1 MDKPKRRTIVPVAL
15 VIDPSPVTDALILPY
30 SHRVIQSLQ
39 ALHPQTD
46 LLVTCVTPSSHA
58 APLNPFLPP
67 AAFLAALPSFTRR
80 PARPAST
87 LWRSTTGL
95 LRAIRLARKRLVE
108 GSLAGAGGEGRGQ
121 LPKYVVVISATDV
134 ENLGGDEVW
143 LEDDDQGEPWESFA
157 KSFTKGQHCTTLF
170 SLISLA
176 YTPNLEAFWKESSG
190 RFPPNLIYN
199 SLSPQPN
206 SSFAF
211 PLLSPSHACFLIGF
225 YNNNARPPAPP
236 NSAPSPAATTSAK
249 RAAPPDTATAN
260 KKAKPNPT
268 GSATS
273 PQLVGANLAAAK
285 QQPTPPNPSRTPAL
299 LPGALP
305 QHSPQLVPKPSPS
318 LPSVPSNLTNENLQH
333 YIAEM
338 QAAAARS
345 GHPPPTAAD
354 IQAAALAA
362 YAKANGTVGVARP
375 GSTGLA
381 PVPLPLPGGGTGNGN
396 ANANGT
402 PRLTQQQLNALPQI
416 PPDMKA
422 KIEGHLEGI
431 RKRVERGE
439 LTQEQAGMQ
448 VKRLQEM
455 ANQHRLMLA
464 QQLQKQQKG
473 GAQAQAQAHGQGL
486 GLTIPVAPG
495 LQTPQSLS
503 AQALPSASASAPAPA
518 PAPVPAPQPQQRDK
532 PDRPRTVWRG
542 PISWALTEVSGST
555 AEYTMYCQAV
565 PMQQSAIRDL
575 ADVKFPQAWRISS
588 LVQIKMAALQELAN
602 KHTLPAM
609 SLGAIPSESLP
620 DELRKKQLAAPGG
633 HANEALYGMFA
644 QSMEMRGNCGI
655 ARFSGTPHGLV
666 LIPVPQQS
674 KLLALVF
681 TKIPLP
687 DAWLQDAKSA
697 SAAAPSSAATAH
709 QRASTVQ
716 QQQQPPSQQP
726 ARPPSA
732 QSGMFS
738 SPAQPPY
745 ALPQLSPA
753 LHTPAYATP
762 LPPAMQA
769 FAGAPPPPPLP
780 PVGTF
785 NLQQP
790 PAPHHQPQQQQQQ
803 QQAPAQQQAFPEGGV
818 AGMDFAELQR
828 LLGAEQFAQIMSGI

>member
-1 MDKPKRRTIVPVAL
+1 MDKPKRRTTVPVAL
-15 VIDPSPVTDALILPY
+15 VIDPSPPTDTLILPY
-30 SHRVIQSLQ
+30 ARQVIQSLQ
-39 ALHPQTD
+39 ALHPQTE

-58 APLNPFLPP
+58 SPLNPFLPP

-157 KSFTKGQHCTTLF
+157 KSFTK
-170 SLISLA
+170 
-176 YTPNLEAFWKESSG
+176 SSG

-199 SLSPQPN
+199 SLAPHPN
-206 SSFAF
+206 STFAF
-211 PLLSPSHACFLIGF
+211 PLLSPAHACFLIGF
-225 YNNNARPPAPP
+225 YNNNARPPSSAQP
-236 NSAPSPAATTSAK
+236 NGAPSPAAAANSAK
-249 RAAPPDTATAN
+249 RAAPPDPATAN
-260 KKAKPNPT
+260 KKAKPNPA

-273 PQLVGANLAAAK
+273 PQLASAALASAK
-285 QQPTPPNPSRTPAL
+285 QQQQPTPPNPSRTPAQ
-299 LPGALP
+299 PP

-318 LPSVPSNLTNENLQH
+318 LPSLPSNLTNENLQR

-362 YAKANGTVGVARP
+362 YAKANGGAGVARP
-375 GSTGLA
+375 GSSG
-381 PVPLPLPGGGTGNGN
+381 PPSVPLPGGQG
-396 ANANGT
+396 GT

-422 KIEGHLEGI
+422 KIEGHLEAI

-439 LTQEQAGMQ
+439 LTQEQAGVQ

-455 ANQHRLMLA
+455 ANQHRFMLA
-464 QQLQKQQKG
+464 QQQQHKGPPPANGGTQLQP
-473 GAQAQAQAHGQGL
+473 HGQGL

-495 LQTPQSLS
+495 LQTPQSLP
-503 AQALPSASASAPAPA
+503 AQALPAAPAPA
-518 PAPVPAPQPQQRDK
+518 QPPPPQREK
-532 PDRPRTVWRG
+532 SDRPRTVWRG

-644 QSMEMRGNCGI
+644 QSMEMRGNCGV

-687 DAWLQDAKSA
+687 EAWLQDSKAA
-697 SAAAPSSAATAH
+697 SSTSSSSVAAH
-709 QRASTVQ
+709 QRAPSA
-716 QQQQPPSQQP
+716 QQPQQP
-726 ARPPSA
+726 APPPQPPQQPVRPPSA

-745 ALPQLSPA
+745 ALPQLSPS
-753 LHTPAYATP
+753 LHA
-762 LPPAMQA
+762 PPPSFAAQGQGQGQGQA
-769 FAGAPPPPPLP
+769 FAGAAPPQA
-780 PVGTF
+780 GAF

-790 PAPHHQPQQQQQQ
+790 PPPHQQPQQQQQQ
-803 QQAPAQQQAFPEGGV
+803 PQAFPEGGV